1 MRLIPIT
8 EGGYNLKCSDSMAAT
23 VQRLANALKL
33 PESGGKYE
41 TTGSMI
47 SLSTQNHSDN
57 SLIRQQVFA

>member
-1 MRLIPIT
+1 
-8 EGGYNLKCSDSMAAT
+8 MAAT

-33 PESGGKYE
+33 PESSGKYE

>member
-1 MRLIPIT
+1 MT
-8 EGGYNLKCSDSMAAT
+8 AK